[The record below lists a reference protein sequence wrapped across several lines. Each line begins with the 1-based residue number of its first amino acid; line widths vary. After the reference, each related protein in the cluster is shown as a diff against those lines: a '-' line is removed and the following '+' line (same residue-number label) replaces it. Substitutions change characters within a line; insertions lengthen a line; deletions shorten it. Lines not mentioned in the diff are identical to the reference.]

1 MGLYKIVVADDE
13 AKIREGLV
21 NLFPWNNLGFEVV
34 ADFSNGHEVLDYL
47 DMHKDVDV
55 VLTDI
60 QMPDIDGIKLSE
72 ALLEKE
78 TRVIFFSSYQE
89 FAYAK
94 AAITN
99 HVFEYLTK
107 PIKYEDLVSCF
118 NRLRSI
124 LDKEIESKDSST
136 HKSTPV
142 FTTPTD
148 KKDLVKKVLNYVDN
162 NYRSCSLEEA
172 AGDVFMSP
180 SYLSTIFSKETGSTF
195 SEYLQKVRMEHACDM
210 LQDPSIKQYQIA
222 SLVGYDNPKN
232 FSRAFKAYFGISP
245 QDYRAGKLHKTEDSS
260 L

>member
-1 MGLYKIVVADDE
+1 MELYKIVVADDE
-13 AKIREGLV
+13 SKIREGLV

-34 ADFSNGHEVLDYL
+34 ADFSNGQEVLDYL

-60 QMPDIDGIKLSE
+60 QMPDINGIRLSE
-72 ALLEKE
+72 ALLEKGI
-78 TRVIFFSSYQE
+78 RVVFFSSFQD

-99 HVFEYLTK
+99 QVFEYLTK
-107 PIKYEDLVSCF
+107 PIKYEDLVLCF
-118 NRLRSI
+118 NRLRSV
-124 LDKEIESKDSST
+124 LDRETESKDSSFHESNT
-136 HKSTPV
+136 IFTPS
-142 FTTPTD
+142 TD
-148 KKDLVKKVLNYVDN
+148 KKDLVKKVLKYIDN
-162 NYRSCSLEEA
+162 NYRTCSLEEA

-180 SYLSTIFSKETGSTF
+180 SYLSTIFSKETGTTF

-210 LQDPSIKQYQIA
+210 LKDSSIKQYQIA

-232 FSRAFKAYFGISP
+232 FSRAFKTYFGISP
-245 QDYRAGKLHKTEDSS
+245 QDYRASQFQKSEDSS

>member
-13 AKIREGLV
+13 SKIREGLV

-60 QMPDIDGIKLSE
+60 QMPDINGIELSE
-72 ALLEKE
+72 ALLEKDI
-78 TRVIFFSSYQE
+78 RVIFFSSYQD

-118 NRLRSI
+118 NKLRTV
-124 LDKEIESKDSST
+124 LDKEAESKVFSSQKT
-136 HKSTPV
+136 EASFTPS
-142 FTTPTD
+142 TD
-148 KKDLVKKVLNYVDN
+148 KIDLVKKVLKYIEN
-162 NYRSCSLEEA
+162 NYRKCSLEEA

-180 SYLSTIFSKETGSTF
+180 SYLSTVFSKETGITF

-210 LQDPSIKQYQIA
+210 LKDPSVKQYQIA

-245 QDYRAGKLHKTEDSS
+245 QDYRAKHFSKTEDSP